1 MPIVRI
7 LQLIDSKYK
16 SSERGDVLVFLSG
29 MNEIQT
35 VLEAS
40 QNYAQ
45 KGFQIDAV
53 WVAVSAN
60 HIIAL
65 RK

>member
-16 SSERGDVLVFLSG
+16 SSERGDVSVFLSG

-53 WVAVSAN
+53 CISQS
-60 HIIAL
+60 HHSF
-65 RK
+65 

>member
-45 KGFQIDAV
+45 ARFQNNV
-53 WVAVSAN
+53 LTSASYWL
-60 HIIAL
+60 ILAAF
-65 RK
+65 

>member
-45 KGFQIDAV
+45 KGFQIDDV
-53 WVAVSAN
+53 
-60 HIIAL
+60 
-65 RK
+65 